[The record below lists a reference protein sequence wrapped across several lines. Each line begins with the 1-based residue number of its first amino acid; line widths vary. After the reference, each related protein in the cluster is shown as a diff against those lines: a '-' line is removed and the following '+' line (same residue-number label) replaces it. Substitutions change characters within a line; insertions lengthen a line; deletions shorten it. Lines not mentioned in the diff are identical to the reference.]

1 MQIRHRTVRLH
12 TLLLWPLLAATLVAC
27 ATDGPKIPPEE
38 AYRQAVEEARRG
50 HYQDAQRLFEQV
62 RDADTP
68 VRLEFLAEIGIADSL
83 YKNGKYEEASAEYE
97 HLFEIHS
104 GDAIAD
110 YLKYQLGMCYY
121 RRIDT
126 IDRDQGLTAKARLQF
141 LELISRYPDSDLV
154 PAARENL
161 RRCNNYLAE
170 RELYVGKFYFA
181 KGNYRAAK
189 DRFQR
194 GLSEYGPVDCTP
206 QLLHHL
212 ALSVDALGDQAELQ
226 RTMARLASEYPDSPW
241 NRDLPAALADQRRRA
256 AEGGGLLDRARHWWS
271 GGDEPQET
279 PAPAPPA
286 GGTDE
291 ASPAPEGRLDSPPP
305 APAAA
310 VGGAGE
316 PEAELRLPARGWRW
330 FAWLV
335 GGVAEAATLSEATAA
350 GEPGWPGAATA
361 TVDRDAATTPE
372 AAPPRPSRWRRILTW
387 LHGPPEEPAPAPV
400 SAPVASEPAAAPASN
415 LIIRRIPPVVEEPA
429 AAVPAAPPTPPI
441 EGTTSPEEEPAAAA
455 TQGSVA
461 PEPAPPARTPLDDL
475 VEGLIAA
482 HPAPATESSPDEMA
496 EPTDPIVEEPDLP
509 AIQGMAPTP
518 EESAPQESDAVAAA
532 PSAVTPPV
540 AAAAPA
546 EPEAVATPTA
556 MAPPTPTAEP
566 APPAR
571 PVVTEPD
578 PASRGLVVEQF
589 LVAGDDDGA
598 PAPPTTPAAA
608 APAVPSP
615 PATVGRPPLAERIE
629 ATLDASRPVPA
640 APREVAPLA
649 VSGIGTRHQP
659 PRPLPLPA
667 YARPVP
673 PASGEA
679 ELFPA
684 TPVSR
689 PGGATAPVEWRA
701 LTAVEKRPA
710 TATMAPPL
718 NPPAAE
724 PEAEE
729 EGLAT
734 VEATVAPAVQP
745 DFWRGLRETYGRLAQ
760 SEE

>member
-1 MQIRHRTVRLH
+1 MQIRHRTVRLP
-12 TLLLWPLLAATLVAC
+12 TLLLLPLLAATLVAC

-83 YKNGKYEEASAEYE
+83 YKNGKYEEATTEYA

-126 IDRDQGLTAKARLQF
+126 IDRDQGLTSKARLQF
-141 LELISRYPDSDLV
+141 MELITRYPESDLV

-194 GLSEYGPVDCTP
+194 GLTEYGEVDAAP

-212 ALSVDALGDQAELQ
+212 ALAVDALGDQAELQ
-226 RTMARLASEYPDSPW
+226 RTTARLASEYPDSPW

-271 GGDEPQET
+271 GGDQPEET
-279 PAPAPPA
+279 PAAAPPA

-291 ASPAPEGRLDSPPP
+291 ASPAPEGRLDSAPP

-316 PEAELRLPARGWRW
+316 PEAELRLPARVWRW

-350 GEPGWPGAATA
+350 GEPAWPGAATA
-361 TVDRDAATTPE
+361 TADRDAATAPE
-372 AAPPRPSRWRRILTW
+372 APPPRPSRWRRILTW
-387 LHGPPEEPAPAPV
+387 LHGPPKEPAPAPV
-400 SAPVASEPAAAPASN
+400 SAPVAAEPAAAPTGN
-415 LIIRRIPPVVEEPA
+415 LIIRRIPPVVDQPA
-429 AAVPAAPPTPPI
+429 AIPAAPPTPPI
-441 EGTTSPEEEPAAAA
+441 EDTTRAEQPPAAA
-455 TQGSVA
+455 QGSVA

-509 AIQGMAPTP
+509 AIQETAPAT
-518 EESAPQESDAVAAA
+518 EESEVVAAA

-546 EPEAVATPTA
+546 QPEAVAAPPA

-566 APPAR
+566 APPAE

-578 PASRGLVVEQF
+578 PTSRGLVVEQF
-589 LVAGDDDGA
+589 LVAGDDDRA

-615 PATVGRPPLAERIE
+615 PATAGRPPLAERIE
-629 ATLDASRPVPA
+629 ATLAASRPIPA

-684 TPVSR
+684 TPTR
-689 PGGATAPVEWRA
+689 PGGATAPVEWHS
-701 LTAVEKRPA
+701 LTAVERHPA
-710 TATMAPPL
+710 TETMAPPFD
-718 NPPAAE
+718 PPPAE
-724 PEAEE
+724 PEMEE
-729 EGLAT
+729 EGLTT
-734 VEATVAPAVQP
+734 VEATVGPAVQP

>member
-1 MQIRHRTVRLH
+1 MQIRHRPIRVH
-12 TLLLWPLLAATLVAC
+12 VLLLSSLLATTLTTC
-27 ATDGPKIPPEE
+27 ATDGPKVPPEE
-38 AYRQAVEEARRG
+38 AYRQAVDEARRG

-83 YKNGKYEEASAEYE
+83 YKNAKYEEATAEYA

-126 IDRDQGLTAKARLQF
+126 IDRDQGLTSKARLQF
-141 LELISRYPDSDLV
+141 MELITRYPDSDLV

-161 RRCNNYLAE
+161 RLCDNYLAE

-194 GLSEYGPVDCTP
+194 GLSEYGQVDATP

-212 ALSVDALGDQAELQ
+212 ALAVDALGDQAELQ
-226 RTMARLASEYPDSPW
+226 RVMARLADEYPDSPW

-271 GGDEPQET
+271 GGDQPEET
-279 PAPAPPA
+279 PAPTTAPPA

-291 ASPAPEGRLDSPPP
+291 ASPAPEGRLDTAPP

-310 VGGAGE
+310 LDGAGE
-316 PEAELRLPARGWRW
+316 RAVDLRHSAHGWRW
-330 FAWLV
+330 LSWLV

-350 GEPGWPGAATA
+350 GEPVWPGAATA
-361 TVDRDAATTPE
+361 TVDAGMAAAPE
-372 AAPPRPSRWRRILTW
+372 ATSPRPSRWRRILTW
-387 LHGPPEEPAPAPV
+387 LHGPPGEASPASVA
-400 SAPVASEPAAAPASN
+400 APVAPAAAPRGN
-415 LIIRRIPPVVEEPA
+415 LIIRHIPPVVDEPT

-441 EGTTSPEEEPAAAA
+441 EGTTNMEEPATATAAE
-455 TQGSVA
+455 TTGA
-461 PEPAPPARTPLDDL
+461 PEPPPAARTPLDDL
-475 VEGLIAA
+475 VAGLIAA
-482 HPAPATESSPDEMA
+482 HPAPAAATEPAPDA
-496 EPTDPIVEEPDLP
+496 PGAPDDPIIEEPDLP
-509 AIQGMAPTP
+509 AIQAMVPATEEPHEVPAATRSAMEAP
-518 EESAPQESDAVAAA
+518 VAAA
-532 PSAVTPPV
+532 PSAARSAMEPP
-540 AAAAPA
+540 AAAAPPAEPAAPA
-546 EPEAVATPTA
+546 EPVVAEQGPT
-556 MAPPTPTAEP
+556 
-566 APPAR
+566 
-571 PVVTEPD
+571 D
-578 PASRGLVVEQF
+578 RGLVVEQF
-589 LVAGDDDGA
+589 LVAGDAAGA
-598 PAPPTTPAAA
+598 PAPPTTPGLATPA
-608 APAVPSP
+608 APASP
-615 PATVGRPPLAERIE
+615 PAVVRPPLAERIE
-629 ATLDASRPVPA
+629 ATLAASRPVPA

-649 VSGIGTRHQP
+649 VSGVGTRHQP
-659 PRPLPLPA
+659 PRPLPIPA
-667 YARPVP
+667 YTRPVP

-684 TPVSR
+684 TPMSR
-689 PGGATAPVEWRA
+689 PGAAAAPVEWRS
-701 LTAVEKRPA
+701 LNTVEKRPA
-710 TATMAPPL
+710 TETIAPPVS
-718 NPPAAE
+718 P

-734 VEATVAPAVQP
+734 VEATAAPATPP